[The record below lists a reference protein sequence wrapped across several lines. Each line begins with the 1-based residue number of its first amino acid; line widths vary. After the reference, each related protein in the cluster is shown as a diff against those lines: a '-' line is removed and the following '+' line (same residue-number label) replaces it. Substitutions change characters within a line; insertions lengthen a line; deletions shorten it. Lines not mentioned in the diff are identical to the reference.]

1 VPPGNP
7 MARKIVLTL
16 CDAGH
21 AGWEGER
28 ASDVNTDTQEVFM
41 SAGYTTSVLAVISL
55 IVSAAP
61 LRAQDAS
68 APHDVANIPAN
79 AGAFAPRD
87 VDLQRNQSIT
97 FGVPAHAADAENGA
111 TALFENA
118 WDFSKPDSIP
128 GFGSLPSGYDSRPVM
143 PQISGK

>member
-1 VPPGNP
+1 
-7 MARKIVLTL
+7 
-16 CDAGH
+16 
-21 AGWEGER
+21 
-28 ASDVNTDTQEVFM
+28 M
-41 SAGYTTSVLAVISL
+41 SARYTTSILVVVSL
-55 IVSAAP
+55 IVAAP

-68 APHDVANIPAN
+68 AQHGVANIPAN

-97 FGVPAHAADAENGA
+97 FGVPAHAADAENSS
-111 TALFENA
+111 TALSENA

>member
-1 VPPGNP
+1 
-7 MARKIVLTL
+7 
-16 CDAGH
+16 
-21 AGWEGER
+21 
-28 ASDVNTDTQEVFM
+28 M

-87 VDLQRNQSIT
+87 LQRNQSIT
-97 FGVPAHAADAENGA
+97 FGIPAHAADAENSS
-111 TALFENA
+111 TALSENA
-118 WDFSKPDSIP
+118 WDFGKPDSIP
-128 GFGSLPSGYDSRPVM
+128 GFGSLPSGYDPRPVM

>member
-1 VPPGNP
+1 MPPGNP

-41 SAGYTTSVLAVISL
+41 SARYTTSILVVVSL
-55 IVSAAP
+55 IVAAP

-68 APHDVANIPAN
+68 APHDAAN

-87 VDLQRNQSIT
+87 LERNPSMT
-97 FGVPAHAADAENGA
+97 AFGAPARAADAESSA
-111 TALFENA
+111 ALFENA
-118 WDFSKPDSIP
+118 WDFTRPDSIP
-128 GFGSLPSGYDSRPVM
+128 GFGSLPFGYDSRPVM

>member
-1 VPPGNP
+1 
-7 MARKIVLTL
+7 
-16 CDAGH
+16 
-21 AGWEGER
+21 
-28 ASDVNTDTQEVFM
+28 M

-97 FGVPAHAADAENGA
+97 FGVPAHAADQRQIDPRQ
-111 TALFENA
+111 TAWQA
-118 WDFSKPDSIP
+118 MSI
-128 GFGSLPSGYDSRPVM
+128 R
-143 PQISGK
+143 

>member
-1 VPPGNP
+1 MPPGTRWD
-7 MARKIVLTL
+7 RKIVLTL

-21 AGWEGER
+21 AGWESER

-68 APHDVANIPAN
+68 APHDVA
-79 AGAFAPRD
+79 F
-87 VDLQRNQSIT
+87 Q
-97 FGVPAHAADAENGA
+97 
-111 TALFENA
+111 
-118 WDFSKPDSIP
+118 
-128 GFGSLPSGYDSRPVM
+128 
-143 PQISGK
+143 